1 MSAAANDITAVLLA
15 AGKGVRMQSELPKV
29 LHPLNGTPLIRHVI
43 DSVMAAG
50 IRDIIDLR
58 PLGPSLVTAKTITLA
73 KTADLELIRLV
84 LPVGKELPTHKVPGE
99 ITVQCLEGRVA

>member
-1 MSAAANDITAVLLA
+1 MSAATNDITAVLLA

-50 IRDIIDLR
+50 IRDIIVVV
-58 PLGPSLVTAKTITLA
+58 GYQGASAAVFPSLAACAFFCSSLFFSALIAFLA
-73 KTADLELIRLV
+73 VFIV
-84 LPVGKELPTHKVPGE
+84 S
-99 ITVQCLEGRVA
+99 